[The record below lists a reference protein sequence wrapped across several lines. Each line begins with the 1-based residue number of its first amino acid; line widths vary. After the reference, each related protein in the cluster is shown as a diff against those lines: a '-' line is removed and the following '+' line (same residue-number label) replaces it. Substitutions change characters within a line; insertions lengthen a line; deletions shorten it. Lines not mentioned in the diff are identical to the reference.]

1 MGFSNFRLNVVLRV
15 LLLIALLTVGV
26 WSALNTGWQITP
38 LACGVLAA
46 ALVVELVRYVESVNR
61 ELAGFLAFVAHH
73 DFAVSVPVRQKGKVF
88 EDLEAAYELLAGEY
102 RNLNL
107 QRAANHQYLE
117 ALVEHVSVALICLD
131 QQGAVTLMN
140 AQAKSLFKVPY
151 MTGVK
156 SFERIDAKLPGL
168 IETLSDGGR
177 VLAGVRIGDE
187 SLQLALYATQ
197 FDLLGQRYKLI
208 SFQNIRDEL
217 EQREIDYSQKL
228 IKVLTHEIMNS
239 VTPIISLTKL
249 ISDRLVDAQSGSV
262 AVTHLSED
270 EQRDLARS
278 LASIQSRGGGLLRFV
293 QAYSALTNLPRPN
306 LATVDVSSLFERA
319 QTLLAPTLENDG
331 VALATETAGANLT
344 VRADPQQIEQVLINL
359 VKNAAEALVGR
370 PDGRVV
376 LRGTRDDHGKVLIQV
391 IDNGSGIAA
400 AHLDDIFLPF
410 FTTKRN
416 GTGVGLS
423 VSRQIMQLNRGS
435 LTVKT
440 APGRGSEFT
449 LRFRA
454 P

>member
-1 MGFSNFRLNVVLRV
+1 MGFENFRLNVIARTLLLGGLLFAAVWSAVNTPWQVTPAVCAILAA
-15 LLLIALLTVGV
+15 LLLI
-26 WSALNTGWQITP
+26 
-38 LACGVLAA
+38 
-46 ALVVELVRYVESVNR
+46 ELVRYVESVNR

-73 DFAVSVPVRQKGKVF
+73 DFAVSVPVRSKGKVF
-88 EDLEAAYELLAGEY
+88 RDLESAYELLAGEY

-117 ALVEHVSVALICLD
+117 ALVEHVSIALICLD
-131 QQGAVTLMN
+131 HTGAVTLMN
-140 AQAKSLFKVPY
+140 AQVKRLFKTPH
-151 MTGVK
+151 MTSVK
-156 SFERIDAKLPGL
+156 SFERIDAKLPAM
-168 IETLSDGGR
+168 IEDLADGGR
-177 VLAGVRIGDE
+177 ALVAVKIADE
-187 SLQLALYATQ
+187 ALQLALYATE
-197 FDLLGQRYKLI
+197 FELLGQRYKLI

-249 ISDRLVDAQSGSV
+249 ISDRLVDGDSGR
-262 AVTHLSED
+262 VTVTDLAEED
-270 EQRDLARS
+270 QRDLARS
-278 LASIQSRGGGLLRFV
+278 LASIQSRSSGLLRFV

-306 LATVDVSSLFERA
+306 LTTIDVAVLLDRA
-319 QTLLAPTLENDG
+319 HTLLAPALEVD
-331 VALATETAGANLT
+331 ALALQTQVAGANLA

-359 VKNAAEALVGR
+359 VKNAAEALTGR
-370 PDGRVV
+370 SDGQVL
-376 LRGTRDDHGKVLIQV
+376 LRGARDDHGKVLIQV
-391 IDNGSGIAA
+391 IDNGPGIDA

-423 VSRQIMQLNRGS
+423 VSRQIMLLNKGL

-449 LRFRA
+449 LKFR
-454 P
+454 